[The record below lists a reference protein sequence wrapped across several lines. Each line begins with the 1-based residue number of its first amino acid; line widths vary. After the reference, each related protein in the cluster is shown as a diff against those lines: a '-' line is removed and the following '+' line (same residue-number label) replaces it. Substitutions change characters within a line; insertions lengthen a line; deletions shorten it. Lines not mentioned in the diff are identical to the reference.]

1 MDCSQRYFL
10 PVQLGYLGLVCETET
25 LFWLVVHGT
34 FLHGYETF
42 LHGYETFI
50 DARQQV
56 Q

>member
-1 MDCSQRYFL
+1 MDRSQRYFL

-42 LHGYETFI
+42 I